1 MIIVRRL
8 VLSRLHFLF
17 RSGFIGGV
25 ALLWILLVSCSG
37 DTSKKTTQQGV
48 VDSNDLLA
56 QIQKRGT
63 IIVSTDPNYA
73 PQSYVNEDGE
83 YAGFD
88 IDVAQEIGKRL
99 GVEVEFVTPDW
110 DLIVAG
116 NWSDRWEMSVG
127 SVAITKKRQQLLDFA
142 TPPYYYTLAQ
152 FAATNN
158 TGIENMDQIAGQKV
172 CVCTETVY
180 EYWLSGEEERL
191 GLPEDSVF
199 ALPPSDVKIMP
210 MKTDNECVQSIQ
222 SGREEFAIFLSSH
235 TIVDAAIDNGVP
247 IHKVGKPVFA
257 EHLAVAFD
265 KKGSKDNSQLV
276 QRVSGIISGMRTD
289 GTLTELSIQHF
300 DGRDYTKRP

>member
-8 VLSRLHFLF
+8 VLSHLYFFF

-25 ALLWILLVSCSG
+25 ALLWILLSCG
-37 DTSKKTTQQGV
+37 GNPPPQTAQQGV
-48 VDSNDLLA
+48 VNGDDLLA
-56 QIQKRGT
+56 QIQKRDT

-83 YAGFD
+83 YVGFD
-88 IDVAQEIGKRL
+88 IDVAREIGNRL
-99 GVEVEFVTPDW
+99 GVKVEFVTPDW

-142 TPPYYYTLAQ
+142 NPPYYYTLAQ

-158 TGIENMDQIAGQKV
+158 MGIENMDQIVGQKV

-199 ALPPSDVKIMP
+199 AQPPSDVKIMP

-222 SGREEFAIFLSSH
+222 SGRKEFAIFLSSH

-247 IHKVGKPVFA
+247 VHKVGKPVFA

-276 QRVSGIISGMRTD
+276 KRVSEIISEMRND
-289 GTLTELSIQHF
+289 GTLTDLSIQHF
-300 DGRDYTKRP
+300 DGRDYTKQP

>member
-8 VLSRLHFLF
+8 VLSHLHFFF
-17 RSGFIGGV
+17 RSRFIGGI
-25 ALLWILLVSCSG
+25 ALLWILLSCG
-37 DTSKKTTQQGV
+37 GNPPPQTAQQGV
-48 VDSNDLLA
+48 VNGDDLLA
-56 QIQKRGT
+56 QIQKRDT

-88 IDVAQEIGKRL
+88 IDVAREIGKRL
-99 GVEVEFVTPDW
+99 GVKVEFVTPDW

-142 TPPYYYTLAQ
+142 NPPYYYTLAQ

-158 TGIENMDQIAGQKV
+158 TGIENMDQIGGQKV

-191 GLPEDSVF
+191 GLPEGSVF
-199 ALPPSDVKIMP
+199 AQPPSGVKIMP

-247 IHKVGKPVFA
+247 VHKVGQPVFA

-276 QRVSGIISGMRTD
+276 KRVSEIISEMRND
-289 GTLTELSIQHF
+289 GTLTDLSIQHF